1 LAVLYVLVL
10 GFRERCQDALEDED
24 EAVIQRTPL
33 RLEDEL
39 ENLQSTDLNDL
50 FLAR

>member
-1 LAVLYVLVL
+1 MLIL
-10 GFRERCQDALEDED
+10 GFRERCQDALEDVD

-39 ENLQSTDLNDL
+39 ECLQCTDLDDL
-50 FLAR
+50 LLAR